1 MPTRGSTG
9 FAATLA
15 RAAVNEPALP
25 EQIFAPFA
33 EAIVA
38 PAAAVPAN
46 RARFQID
53 PPHEAH
59 HESVA
64 PAVQPPPLPTA
75 TVADAQ
81 PASAA
86 SEPALA
92 DAIVETAPAPTGSGS
107 GADGGRP

>member
-15 RAAVNEPALP
+15 RATVNEPALP

-46 RARFQID
+46 RARFPID

-59 HESVA
+59 HDVA

-75 TVADAQ
+75 AVADAQ
-81 PASAA
+81 PASPPPNRHWPMP
-86 SEPALA
+86 SSKPRR
-92 DAIVETAPAPTGSGS
+92 
-107 GADGGRP
+107 RPPWPRPRC